1 MAHDL
6 YGNEQGQMYNQT
18 AYGSHEIFARMGVS
32 SRLQVELHDYPSPL
46 LGSLVLFDVTKLE
59 HPIPVALRS
68 RDRLLELLQH
78 LRVRRE
84 VLAPLSVDRSETFAD
99 QVHVD

>member
-1 MAHDL
+1 MNTSRGDRVGSRRHGKGEND
-6 YGNEQGQMYNQT
+6 NQT
-18 AYGSHEIFARMGVS
+18 ALVPMKY
-32 SRLQVELHDYPSPL
+32 SRVWALQVELHSYPSPFS
-46 LGSLVLFDVTKLE
+46 GSLVLFDVTKLE

-68 RDRLLELLQH
+68 GDRLLELLQH

-99 QVHVD
+99 QV